1 MKILAVILKSL
12 SEQRRQ
18 IWIILLTLFMA
29 PFFVAVYFLMW
40 ETTSIDLRV
49 DIVNNDQGYEQSNYG
64 QLIEDFVAG
73 YDTDTLPVEFMLCE
87 SREEAVSRIKNKK
100 TSAILILP
108 ENFSKEVI
116 GLLEG
121 ENTRI
126 PFELSGDMSDFNCML
141 AATWTYEMI
150 SGLISDF
157 TGVES
162 YLDFT
167 ESAIGISGNTN
178 EFDLYVPG
186 LLILS
191 IVMLMFT
198 ASIAFVREPEQRTML
213 RLKLSKIRNWELIT
227 GISIVQ
233 IFVGFLAI
241 ILALLAARMFGF
253 EFNGSWG
260 LFLLIATMTS
270 ISIIGF
276 SLIVAAFTKT
286 VNQVLVVGNFPLF
299 LFMFFTGAMMPVHGP
314 TLFSFASY
322 DFTVAGFLSP
332 YHAVR
337 ALKKV
342 SLFEAGITEIWPEL
356 LCLGAITVVY
366 FLIGGLLYKKRHLS
380 LL

>member
-18 IWIILLTLFMA
+18 IWILLLTLFMA

-40 ETTSIDLRV
+40 ETTSIDLKV
-49 DIVNNDQGYEQSNYG
+49 DIVNNDQGYEQNNYG
-64 QLIEDFVAG
+64 QLIEDFIASH
-73 YDTDTLPVEFMLCE
+73 DADTLPVEFKLCE

-108 ENFSKEVI
+108 ENFSREVI

-126 PFELSGDMSDFNCML
+126 PFELSGDMSDFNYML
-141 AATWTYEMI
+141 AATWTYEVI
-150 SGLISDF
+150 SGLISEYA
-157 TGVES
+157 GVES

-167 ESAIGISGNTN
+167 ESAIGISGNTD

-213 RLKLSKIRNWELIT
+213 RLKLSKIRNWELIA

-233 IFVGFLAI
+233 IIIGFLAI
-241 ILALLAARMFGF
+241 ILALLVARMFGF

-342 SLFEAGITEIWPEL
+342 SLFEAGITDIWPEL
-356 LCLGAITVVY
+356 LCLAGITILY
-366 FLIGGLLYKKRHLS
+366 FIIGSWWYKRRHLS

>member
-1 MKILAVILKSL
+1 MKVLAVIIKSL
-12 SEQRRQ
+12 SEQKRQ
-18 IWIILLTLFMA
+18 FWILLLTLFMA

-40 ETTSIDLRV
+40 ETTMPDLKV
-49 DIVNNDQGYEQSNYG
+49 DVVNHDEGYQGSNFG
-64 QLIEDFVAG
+64 KMIEELIET
-73 YDTDTLPVEFMLCE
+73 YENDTLPVEFSMQD
-87 SREEAVSRIKNKK
+87 SRVGAEGRIRDKK

-108 ENFSKEVI
+108 PDFSREI
-116 GLLEG
+116 FQLGSG
-121 ENTRI
+121 EKAKV
-126 PFELSGDMSDFNCML
+126 PFELAGDLSDFNYML
-141 AATWTYEMI
+141 TATWTYELMLGFI
-150 SGLISDF
+150 TEASGTDIF
-157 TGVES
+157 VE
-162 YLDFT
+162 FRET
-167 ESAIGISGNTN
+167 PIGLSGNTD

-198 ASIAFVREPEQRTML
+198 ASIAFVRETEQRTMI
-213 RLKLSKIRNWELIT
+213 RLKLSRLRNWELLS

-233 IFVGFLAI
+233 VSIGFAAILLTLAVA
-241 ILALLAARMFGF
+241 ALLGF

-260 LFLLIATMTS
+260 LFLLVTCMTS
-270 ISIIGF
+270 LSIIGF

-322 DFTVAGFLSP
+322 DFTLPGLMSP

-342 SLFEAGITEIWPEL
+342 GVFESGLADIWPEMA
-356 LCLGAITVVY
+356 CLIGLTIIY
-366 FLIGGLLYKKRHLS
+366 FLIGSWMYRRKHLS